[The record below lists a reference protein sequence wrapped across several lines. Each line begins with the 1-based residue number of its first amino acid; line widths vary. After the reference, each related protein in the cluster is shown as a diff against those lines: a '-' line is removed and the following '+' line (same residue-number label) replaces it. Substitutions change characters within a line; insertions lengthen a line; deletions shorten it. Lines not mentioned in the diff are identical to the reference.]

1 MAFVVCNIFQLN
13 IRAKPQKCDRVHLII
28 FLSLCGQRVVCYSIF
43 DFYLFKKVIAMYL
56 FLHMAYELLGHVPQI
71 HHTIMTV
78 ITLVQVLSSYSFFI
92 ILLGN
97 GLCYAYLI

>member
-1 MAFVVCNIFQLN
+1 
-13 IRAKPQKCDRVHLII
+13 
-28 FLSLCGQRVVCYSIF
+28 
-43 DFYLFKKVIAMYL
+43 MYL

-97 GLCYAYLI
+97 GLCYPYLI